1 MWPLSQGAASFTHA
15 LDFIHTLWVHC
26 LLAGTM
32 VSQSEHSLRMS
43 FSCHS
48 CHVLNSKTD
57 PASSRHI
64 LQLVNGGGSLVTKSC
79 LTLATQWTVARQDP
93 LFMEFSRQENRS
105 GCHFLLQGIFPTQ
118 GSKLH
123 PRLHPCRWSPTLQ
136 AILYWLSHQTH
147 KTLCPSCSV
156 GDWLHNKISDP
167 SLPSLTEKQASW
179 LLFLLKSNVMCFWI
193 CAHGWVPRKC
203 LRHSVNSGMVPETR

>member
-1 MWPLSQGAASFTHA
+1 
-15 LDFIHTLWVHC
+15 
-26 LLAGTM
+26 M

-57 PASSRHI
+57 PAGSRHI

-118 GSKLH
+118 GSNLH
-123 PRLHPCRWSPTLQ
+123 LLWQADSFTTEPLGKPPSTYICVHKCYCRMIHNS
-136 AILYWLSHQTH
+136 QT
-147 KTLCPSCSV
+147 S
-156 GDWLHNKISDP
+156 
-167 SLPSLTEKQASW
+167 
-179 LLFLLKSNVMCFWI
+179 
-193 CAHGWVPRKC
+193 
-203 LRHSVNSGMVPETR
+203 ETT